1 MAYETR
7 KKSTKVL
14 QKIGK
19 SNLKKY
25 DKKKVTKKKVTK
37 KKVTKKMTMKEHEKH
52 HTKKHITLMK
62 NLMKRGMTMARA
74 HTEAMKQ
81 VGK

>member
-7 KKSTKVL
+7 KKSKKAL
-14 QKIGK
+14 QKLGK

-25 DKKKVTKKKVTK
+25 DKKKVKKKVTK
-37 KKVTKKMTMKEHEKH
+37 KVTKKKSIKDYEKNQSN
-52 HTKKHITLMK
+52 KHISLMK
-62 NLMKRGMTMARA
+62 NLIKRGLTVARA
-74 HTEAMKQ
+74 HTEATNQ

>member
-14 QKIGK
+14 QKLGK

-25 DKKKVTKKKVTK
+25 DKKKVKKKVTK
-37 KKVTKKMTMKEHEKH
+37 KKSIKDYQKNQSN
-52 HTKKHITLMK
+52 KHISLMK
-62 NLMKRGMTMARA
+62 NLIKRGLTVARA
-74 HTEAMKQ
+74 HTEATNQ